1 MVFGLIHY
9 FYHKNVENAHS
20 NENMTTKKHST
31 VPATSVSTSC
41 STSRKCEKR
50 KHENSLAII
59 YILFTALFF
68 LMFTFSFFLYS
79 HVNNATDVTVF
90 RDNLKSDFAKSEIRK
105 IVKGALRE
113 YQLIEDYKQFDDER

>member
-1 MVFGLIHY
+1 MVLHY
-9 FYHKNVENAHS
+9 FYHKNVENANS
-20 NENMTTKKHST
+20 NENMTTKTHST
-31 VPATSVSTSC
+31 ASEPATPVSSSCTS
-41 STSRKCEKR
+41 SRKCEKR

-79 HVNNATDVTVF
+79 HINNATDVTIF

-105 IVKGALRE
+105 IVKGALKE
-113 YQLIEDYKQFDDER
+113 FQLIEDYQELDDER